1 MNEPGSFLYLAP
13 MVATLLLALAASVQE
28 PEPPA
33 RPRVGVVL
41 SAGEAHALAQVG
53 ALEALEELR
62 VPVDFVVGS
71 GVGAL
76 VGGLYAAGYSA
87 GEIRAM
93 TQDRTWLDAI
103 DGRVPRRLLSWRQR
117 SVSRDFLLDLPV
129 AFGPGRLGLAPGLV
143 RTRWLSWKLASATIH
158 GAGAKSFDELPI
170 PFRSVA
176 TDLLRAEI
184 AVLDRG
190 DLPSAILAGMATPG
204 LYAPIEVDGRAL
216 ASGSLLDPL
225 PVDVALAAGCD
236 ALVVIDC
243 SLELDRPARLE
254 SFLGAYAHPRLVAA
268 ESPRRAARARLRAGD
283 VLIEPETSSADEADF
298 AAAANVFDEGRAAV
312 ALHAAELA
320 RLALGARDYDQH
332 LAERRAR
339 RVALPRLGAV
349 SFEDESGLDESVLR
363 DRIESRPGAPLD
375 DEQVSLD
382 LRRLYGLDYHERI
395 DATLLPRADGTADL
409 RYRMLGADD
418 YLWNPRLGV
427 ALEGVFGQDATFV
440 LGGAFTIRPYGGHGA
455 EWRNRVEVGS
465 RIVLLSEFWQPIDR
479 SARWFVAPSI
489 GYDQHRVNVTD
500 EEEVLASLD
509 VWEASARLDAGRV
522 LGDWGEARVG
532 LVSST
537 GRSKV
542 GVGDPTQLETGTFEQ
557 GAFEGA
563 VTVDTVDSLALPRE
577 GTIGRVVVTTPVEW
591 LGGEEESFLQA
602 QFDRALAWDRTSL
615 VLGAEFDTAL
625 DDEEALE
632 SAFPLGGFLRLS
644 GLGRD
649 RVSGAHVA
657 LARAVTFV
665 QLGRRGVD
673 RDLVEWNVGAS
684 LEAGQAWGARDD
696 IDLHDLRASGSLFVA
711 ADTLFGAVFLG
722 AGWTE
727 PGEAAVFLVFGNL
740 FGNWPQ
746 F

>member
-1 MNEPGSFLYLAP
+1 MS
-13 MVATLLLALAASVQE
+13 ATLLLALVASIQE
-28 PEPPA
+28 PQATPANDVAGPA
-33 RPRVGVVL
+33 RPRVGLVL
-41 SAGEAHALAQVG
+41 SAGGAHALAQVG

-62 VPVDFVVGS
+62 VPVDLVVGS

-87 GEIRAM
+87 HEIREL
-93 TQDRTWLDAI
+93 TQDRTWLDAMN
-103 DGRVPRRLLSWRQR
+103 GRVPRRLLSWRQR

-143 RTRWLSWKLASATIH
+143 RTRWFSWKLAAATIRS
-158 GAGAKSFDELPI
+158 AGVERFDELPI
-170 PFRSVA
+170 PYRSVA
-176 TDLLRAEI
+176 TDLLRGETV
-184 AVLDRG
+184 VLDAG

-204 LYAPIEVDGRAL
+204 LYAPIDVDGRRL
-216 ASGSLLDPL
+216 GSGALLDPL
-225 PVDVALAAGCD
+225 PVDVALDAGCA
-236 ALVVIDC
+236 ALVVVDC
-243 SLELDRPARLE
+243 SLALDRPERLG
-254 SFLGAYAHPRLVAA
+254 SFLGGYTHTQLLAA
-268 ESPRRAARARLRAGD
+268 ESPRRAALALLRPAD
-283 VLIEPETSSADEADF
+283 VLIEPDSAGADEADF
-298 AAAANVFDEGRAAV
+298 AAAANVYDQGRAAV
-312 ALHAAELA
+312 EAQSAALAT
-320 RLALGARDYDQH
+320 LALDAASFERH

-339 RVALPRLGAV
+339 RPALPRLGDV
-349 SFEDESGLDESVLR
+349 VFEDASGLDSAVLR
-363 DRIESRPGAPLD
+363 DRVESRPGEPLD
-375 DEQVSLD
+375 EEQASID
-382 LRRLYGLDYHERI
+382 LRHLYGLDYHERI
-395 DATLLPRADGTADL
+395 DAALLPRGDGSADL
-409 RYRMLGADD
+409 RYRMHGADD

-440 LGGAFTIRPYGGHGA
+440 LGGAFTIRPFGGLGA

-465 RIVLLSEFWQPIDR
+465 RIVFLSEFWQPIDR

-509 VWEASARLDAGRV
+509 VWEASVRLDAGRV
-522 LGDWGEARVG
+522 LGDWGEARIGV
-532 LVSST
+532 VSST
-537 GRSKV
+537 GRSSV

-557 GAFEGA
+557 GSFEGA
-563 VTVDTVDSLALPRE
+563 ITVDTVDSLALPTE
-577 GTIGRVVVTTPVEW
+577 GSIGRVVVTTPVEW

-602 QFDRALAWDRTSL
+602 QVDHALRWDRTSL

-665 QLGRRGVD
+665 QLGRHGVD

-684 LEAGQAWGARDD
+684 LEAGQAWAARDD
-696 IDLHDLRASGSLFVA
+696 IELGDLRASGSVFVA

-722 AGWTE
+722 AGLTE

-740 FGNWPQ
+740 FGNWPL